1 MPRIRSRKSLI
12 LLLVTLSDYCVGL
25 MRYFLGFD
33 GGGTKTECV
42 LMNSADQVL
51 ARTYAGPSNP
61 SRIGIESAARAVEE
75 SADLALRETGL
86 ERSAIAAIGAGLAG
100 TAKAEMREQIHAAL
114 QKSFPAATIIV
125 QTDLEAALAAAGQGP
140 AIILVMGTGS
150 AAFGRNAQGEIA
162 RAGGYGPASSDEGSA
177 YDIGRQAIAAAMRE
191 RASGSESPL
200 GKEILGQ
207 LRCTEW
213 PVVLHR
219 AQTMPDEIYPPIFP
233 VIAAAADSGDVT
245 AQGILAHAARQ
256 LSLLV
261 AEVAQRLRLAGSEF
275 LLAKIGGTSGRSR
288 FFDAQVDA
296 ELKNTT
302 PAARIEPLRMSP
314 AEAAAVAAK
323 AAYGG

>member
-1 MPRIRSRKSLI
+1 
-12 LLLVTLSDYCVGL
+12 
-25 MRYFLGFD
+25 
-33 GGGTKTECV
+33 
-42 LMNSADQVL
+42 
-51 ARTYAGPSNP
+51 
-61 SRIGIESAARAVEE
+61 
-75 SADLALRETGL
+75 
-86 ERSAIAAIGAGLAG
+86 
-100 TAKAEMREQIHAAL
+100 
-114 QKSFPAATIIV
+114 
-125 QTDLEAALAAAGQGP
+125 
-140 AIILVMGTGS
+140 
-150 AAFGRNAQGEIA
+150 
-162 RAGGYGPASSDEGSA
+162 
-177 YDIGRQAIAAAMRE
+177 
-191 RASGSESPL
+191 
-200 GKEILGQ
+200 
-207 LRCTEW
+207 
-213 PVVLHR
+213 
-219 AQTMPDEIYPPIFP
+219 MPDEIYPPIFP